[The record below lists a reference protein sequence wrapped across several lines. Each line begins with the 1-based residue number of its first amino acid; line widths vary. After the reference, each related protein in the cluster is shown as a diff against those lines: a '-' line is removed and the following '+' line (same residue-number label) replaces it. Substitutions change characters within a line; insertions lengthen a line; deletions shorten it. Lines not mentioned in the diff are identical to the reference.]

1 MMRRGAFLLFTATT
15 VLCVLAAEAQ
25 TVKDDRGR
33 PFPLPL
39 EPPGRIVSLAP
50 NITEILFALGLGERV
65 VGVTRFCD
73 YPPEALTKTKVGGLV
88 DPSFESIQAL
98 HPDLV
103 IAFRGN
109 PLRAVKRLQSLRLS
123 VFVLDIGR
131 SLDDLFV
138 LIEKLGA
145 VTGRAEAAAA
155 LNEKLRADDRR
166 IREAL
171 AGAGERPK
179 VFLVLHGQGLW
190 TCGRRSYLHDLI
202 IRAGGRNIA
211 AGIAKDWAFY
221 SRERLLQDDPDV
233 ILVLAR
239 SPEEFARARAW
250 LAGPSHL
257 GEVRAVRDGRVHPLD
272 QDAASRFGPRLMTT
286 FRELAALLHPER
298 FGRAP

>member
-1 MMRRGAFLLFTATT
+1 MKRRGTLVLFMAAT
-15 VLCVLAAEAQ
+15 VLRVFAAAGQ
-25 TVKDDRGR
+25 TVRDDRGR

-39 EPPGRIVSLAP
+39 EPPRRIISLAP
-50 NITEILFALGLGERV
+50 NITEILFALGLGDEV

-88 DPSFESIQAL
+88 DPSLESIQAL

-103 IAFRGN
+103 VAFRGN
-109 PLRAVKRLQSLRLS
+109 PLRAVERLQALRLP

-131 SLDDLFV
+131 SLDDIFV
-138 LIEKLGA
+138 LVEKLGA
-145 VTGRAEAAAA
+145 ITGRAEAAAG
-155 LNEKLRADDRR
+155 LNEKLRAE
-166 IREAL
+166 IREVRAAL
-171 AGAGERPK
+171 AGGDEEPK

-190 TCGRRSYLHDLI
+190 TCGRNSYLHDLI
-202 IRAGGRNIA
+202 IQAGGLNIA

-250 LAGPSHL
+250 LAGPAGLS
-257 GEVRAVRDGRVHPLD
+257 GVRAVRAGRVHLID
-272 QDAASRFGPRLMTT
+272 QNAASRFGPRLAATL
-286 FRELAALLHPER
+286 RDVAALLHPER
-298 FGRAP
+298 FGRTP